1 MATSMGFFSK
11 LRSATSSRDQLLEEL
26 AILTGKNQGLVESM
40 RRHAERCPYANV
52 KAGVNAVAES
62 EAAHIKTLEGILSD
76 HNVWSKTPDAPL
88 HDGENN
94 WARLNGDLAIMGSL
108 AAELRL
114 AAVKWEPIDQMIG
127 EQLLAISVEDEA
139 SEIELRKLAS
149 KCDPQALD

>member
-1 MATSMGFFSK
+1 MATSMGFFRK

-26 AILTGKNQGLVESM
+26 AILTGKNQGLVDRM
-40 RRHAERCPYANV
+40 RRHAERCPYPNV
-52 KAGVNAVAES
+52 KAGVNAIAEAEVA
-62 EAAHIKTLEGILSD
+62 HVKMLEGILSD
-76 HNVWSKTPDAPL
+76 HNVWSRMPEAPL

-114 AAVKWEPIDQMIG
+114 AAVKWEPIDQTIG
-127 EQLLAISVEDEA
+127 EQLLAISIEDEA
-139 SEIELRKLAS
+139 REIELRKLAS